1 LRDLNSVKKIDIN
14 STKLSYSIA
23 LASLSTIL
31 FSSIFAQLYLLPF
44 NPLSGIGHVNKV
56 YAEGELKLKI
66 SVDQDPIQQGD
77 TQKVTVII
85 RDANSNDKI
94 GDAFI
99 KLAIE
104 PPSGKIGTGTA
115 NTDDNGQATFNIH
128 ISSDADTGTFNVA
141 ARASENGYASKTV
154 TTSFEVV
161 SNGNNNGEN
170 NGNGNSNDDHDGHGH
185 PHGGNNNNND
195 QVQVISQSND
205 CGNGKFS
212 SDIKCQ
218 NIGNQI
224 QGGGGHKNGGH
235 HGGQSQS
242 ATQANVC
249 GNGKGASDI
258 NCQNLSNQIQGD
270 GNAVNVIG
278 VQSGGSG
285 GSDGGSSHG
294 DGNDNGGNDGQTGQL
309 GVQQSGGDG
318 SGGNGGGHHGGQSQS
333 AAQANV
339 CGNGKGASDINCQNL
354 SNQIQGDGNAVNVI
368 GVQSGGSGGS
378 DGGSSHGDGN
388 DNGGNDGQTGQL
400 GVQQSGGD
408 GSGGNGG
415 GHHGGQSQ
423 SAAQANVCGNGKG
436 ASDINCQNL
445 SNQIQGDGNAVNV
458 IGVQP
463 DNSVDTNQYP
473 SLNDQSNAEFARA
486 VHSYSNN
493 GDEFGT
499 GNSANSNPFSDAC
512 NQAINRHVAVGG
524 LHGEMASQMRGQ
536 ICG

>member
-161 SNGNNNGEN
+161 SNGNNNGDN

-224 QGGGGHKNGGH
+224 QGGGGHKN
-235 HGGQSQS
+235 
-242 ATQANVC
+242 
-249 GNGKGASDI
+249 
-258 NCQNLSNQIQGD
+258 
-270 GNAVNVIG
+270 
-278 VQSGGSG
+278 
-285 GSDGGSSHG
+285 
-294 DGNDNGGNDGQTGQL
+294 
-309 GVQQSGGDG
+309 
-318 SGGNGGGHHGGQSQS
+318 
-333 AAQANV
+333 
-339 CGNGKGASDINCQNL
+339 
-354 SNQIQGDGNAVNVI
+354 
-368 GVQSGGSGGS
+368 
-378 DGGSSHGDGN
+378 
-388 DNGGNDGQTGQL
+388 
-400 GVQQSGGD
+400 
-408 GSGGNGG
+408 G

-499 GNSANSNPFSDAC
+499 SNSANSNPFSDAC

>member
-1 LRDLNSVKKIDIN
+1 M
-14 STKLSYSIA
+14 
-23 LASLSTIL
+23 
-31 FSSIFAQLYLLPF
+31 LPF
-44 NPLSGIGHVNKV
+44 NPQSGIGQGNKV
-56 YAEGELKLKI
+56 YAEGELKVKI
-66 SVDQDPIQQGD
+66 GVDQDPIQQGD
-77 TQKVTVII
+77 TQKIIVTV

-99 KLAIE
+99 KLAVE

-115 NTDDNGQATFNIH
+115 NTDDNGQATFNIR

-154 TTSFEVV
+154 TTSFQVV
-161 SNGNNNGEN
+161 SNDNNNGDNDGNNNNN
-170 NGNGNSNDDHDGHGH
+170 NGHNGH
-185 PHGGNNNNND
+185 PHGGNNNNNNNND
-195 QVQVISQSND
+195 QVQVISQSNE

-212 SDIKCQ
+212 SDINCQ

-224 QGGGGHKNGGH
+224 QSGGHNKN
-235 HGGQSQS
+235 S
-242 ATQANVC
+242 
-249 GNGKGASDI
+249 
-258 NCQNLSNQIQGD
+258 
-270 GNAVNVIG
+270 
-278 VQSGGSG
+278 
-285 GSDGGSSHG
+285 
-294 DGNDNGGNDGQTGQL
+294 
-309 GVQQSGGDG
+309 
-318 SGGNGGGHHGGQSQS
+318 GHHGGQSQS

-368 GVQSGGSGGS
+368 GVQSGGGGGS

-400 GVQQSGGD
+400 GVQQSGTSSGGGG

-463 DNSVDTNQYP
+463 DSSIGNDQYP
-473 SLNDQSNAEFARA
+473 SLNDQGNAGFTRT
-486 VHSYSNN
+486 VHSDTNN
-493 GDEFGT
+493 GNDFGT
-499 GNSANSNPFSDAC
+499 IYSANSNPFSDAC
-512 NQAINRHVAVGG
+512 DQAINRHVAVGG

-536 ICG
+536 LCG